1 MGAFDVVVLG
11 GGTAGV
17 HVATE
22 VADGG
27 KAVALVEAG
36 LIGGESAYL
45 ACLPSNSLLLS
56 AARGETWEDA
66 VARRNEVTGGLDD
79 SAPARRL
86 TRAGVTVIRGTGRI
100 TGPGTVEVTLVP
112 GADPAPRSAPR
123 SPAGPA
129 AGSTAGSSAGSTAG
143 SSAGSTAGSS
153 AGSTAGPAAAGTTVT
168 LTYSDLVIAT
178 GCEPVAPPIEGLC
191 DIPAWTTAE
200 SLCSP
205 DLPRRLIVLGGGP
218 AGCELTQIYASF
230 GSQVT
235 LVEAE
240 PALLPG
246 EPAFAGEILAA
257 ALRRAGAEI
266 YLGSRATKV
275 ERTSDGL
282 TLALADGTRIDADR
296 LLLASGRRPR
306 LGGLGLDALGLEV
319 TPGMALPTTTRCE
332 VADVRGPGR
341 VWAAGDVTGTTH
353 THASHYQAGVVAA
366 NILGRR
372 READYSA
379 IPRCVFTTP
388 SVFAVGLV
396 PDGAAAARG
405 QDGAPADA
413 ATAAGTTAASTT
425 AASTTAGGTTAGGT
439 TAGGTTAGGG
449 GTASG
454 SAAAG
459 SAAAGNGSAG
469 NGTAM
474 AGDGTRRILRIAKIP
489 SEAGA
494 EAEAAAAVA
503 AAANPPESPRGARLI
518 TARANLGDTAR
529 AHLGQDDLG
538 CLELYVDAESGV
550 LAGAVAVGPDAA
562 SWMGEVTLAIRAKV
576 PMAVLADVV
585 HAFPTY
591 GEALETAL
599 RELAGTGEST
609 VMADRKEKGIGPL
622 SELDMETPEG
632 DAVEQHQEVVADE
645 TVTGLRRELPYDV
658 NEADAAEQDR
668 AVGFDDDDYR

>member
-22 VADGG
+22 VAGGG

-36 LIGGESAYL
+36 LTGGESAYL

-56 AARGETWEDA
+56 AARGKTWEDA
-66 VARRNEVTGGLDD
+66 VTRRDEVTGGLDD

-100 TGPGTVEVTLVP
+100 TGPGKVEVTLAP
-112 GADPAPRSAPR
+112 GADP
-123 SPAGPA
+123 SPAGTIA
-129 AGSTAGSSAGSTAG
+129 S
-143 SSAGSTAGSS
+143 
-153 AGSTAGPAAAGTTVT
+153 

-191 DIPAWTTAE
+191 DIPAWTTAQ

-266 YLGSRATKV
+266 YLGSPATKA

-282 TLALADGTRIDADR
+282 TLALEDGTRIDADR
-296 LLLASGRRPR
+296 LLIASGRRPR

-332 VADVRGPGR
+332 VTGVTGFSR

-353 THASHYQAGVVAA
+353 THAGRYQASVVAA
-366 NILGRR
+366 NILGQR

-388 SVFAVGLV
+388 SVFAVGVV
-396 PDGAAAARG
+396 PGAALATRGEAAE
-405 QDGAPADA
+405 DGTGADQG
-413 ATAAGTTAASTT
+413 AAGASS
-425 AASTTAGGTTAGGT
+425 AVTAGTGGAG
-439 TAGGTTAGGG
+439 
-449 GTASG
+449 
-454 SAAAG
+454 
-459 SAAAGNGSAG
+459 
-469 NGTAM
+469 
-474 AGDGTRRILRIAKIP
+474 
-489 SEAGA
+489 
-494 EAEAAAAVA
+494 
-503 AAANPPESPRGARLI
+503 LI
-518 TARANLGDTAR
+518 TVRAHLGDTTR

-538 CLELYVDAESGV
+538 CLELYADAESGV

-562 SWMGEVTLAIRAKV
+562 SWMGEVTLAIRAKISL
-576 PMAVLADVV
+576 AVLADVV

-599 RELAGTGEST
+599 RELAGTEGST
-609 VMADRKEKGIGPL
+609 VVADQRKKGIGPL

-632 DAVEQHQEVVADE
+632 DAIEQHQEVIEDE
-645 TVTGLRRELPYDV
+645 TAARREVPFDV
-658 NEADAAEQDR
+658 NEADAAEQER
-668 AVGFDDDDYR
+668 AVGFDDDEYR

>member
-22 VADGG
+22 VAGGG
-27 KAVALVEAG
+27 KSVALVEAG
-36 LIGGESAYL
+36 LIGGESPYL
-45 ACLPSNSLLLS
+45 ACLPSNSMLLS
-56 AARGETWEDA
+56 AARGKSWEDA
-66 VARRNEVTGGLDD
+66 VARRAEVTGGLDD
-79 SAPARRL
+79 SAAARRL
-86 TRAGVTVIRGTGRI
+86 RRAGVTVIRGTGRI
-100 TGPGTVEVTLVP
+100 IAPGTVEVTLAP
-112 GADPAPRSAPR
+112 GEESAP
-123 SPAGPA
+123 
-129 AGSTAGSSAGSTAG
+129 
-143 SSAGSTAGSS
+143 
-153 AGSTAGPAAAGTTVT
+153 AGTVVP
-168 LTYSDLVIAT
+168 LAYADLVLAT
-178 GCEPVAPPIEGLC
+178 GCEPVAPPIEGLS

-235 LVEAE
+235 LVEAD
-240 PALLPG
+240 PGLLPG

-266 YLGSRATKV
+266 YLGSRATKA

-306 LGGLGLDALGLEV
+306 LGGLGLDVLGLEV

-332 VADVRGPGR
+332 VAGAGGR

-353 THASHYQAGVVAA
+353 THASQYQAGVVAA
-366 NILGRR
+366 NIGGQD

-388 SVFAVGLV
+388 SVFSVGIA
-396 PDGAAAARG
+396 PEAPGDGGTETMNGSGR
-405 QDGAPADA
+405 GAPE
-413 ATAAGTTAASTT
+413 AGEP
-425 AASTTAGGTTAGGT
+425 
-439 TAGGTTAGGG
+439 
-449 GTASG
+449 
-454 SAAAG
+454 
-459 SAAAGNGSAG
+459 
-469 NGTAM
+469 
-474 AGDGTRRILRIAKIP
+474 TRRMLRIAKMP
-489 SEAGA
+489 A
-494 EAEAAAAVA
+494 EDRAVGPA
-503 AAANPPESPRGARLI
+503 SAPESPAQSPRLV
-518 TARANLGDTAR
+518 TARASLGDTTR

-538 CLELYVDAESGV
+538 CLELYADAGSGV
-550 LAGAVAVGPDAA
+550 LVGAVAVGPDAA
-562 SWMGEVTLAIRAKV
+562 SWMGEVTLAIRARIPV
-576 PMAVLADVV
+576 AILADVV

-599 RELAGTGEST
+599 RELARTRGSA
-609 VMADRKEKGIGPL
+609 VMDNHQEEGIGPL
-622 SELDMETPEG
+622 SELDMPLSELDIETPEN
-632 DAVEQHQEVVADE
+632 DAIEQHQELIADE
-645 TVTGLRRELPYDV
+645 TAVSVRREVPFDV

-668 AVGFDDDDYR
+668 AVGYDDDDYR